1 MTAPDHAQPR
11 HDTPRDIARLI
22 GIGGTLA
29 NHAFADRP
37 GRVRDMVELV
47 TFVAG
52 EITAWRPLTTG
63 QPPAESASLDDQIR
77 IALTD
82 LGIAVRA
89 AAAVLAVELPD
100 LSGVESVH
108 GSGDS
113 S

>member
-11 HDTPRDIARLI
+11 HDTPHDVARLI

-47 TFVAG
+47 ALVAG
-52 EITAWRPLTTG
+52 EITAWRPLKTG
-63 QPPAESASLDDQIR
+63 QPPAESASLDEQLR

-82 LGIAVRA
+82 LSIAVRA
-89 AAAVLAVELPD
+89 AAAVLGIELPD
-100 LSGVESVH
+100 ISGIESVR
-108 GSGDS
+108 GPGDS